1 MDYEEKALE
10 NVSILMVDDKAENLM
25 ALEGLLEA
33 PGVSFV
39 RALSGREALKK
50 ILEQDFALILLD
62 VRMPIMDGF
71 ETARLIKQREK
82 SRHIPIIF
90 LTAVS
95 KDDKFI
101 SEGYTVGAVDYMLK
115 PFDPYILKSKV
126 SVFVELYT
134 KNLQLQSLN
143 RELEKSRSALDE
155 ANEALRVMNE
165 TPAQKKEDDPTATG
179 G

>member
-1 MDYEEKALE
+1 MDCEEKAHE
-10 NVSILMVDDKAENLM
+10 TVNILMVDDKPENLM

-33 PGVSFV
+33 PGINFV
-39 RALSGREALKK
+39 KTLSGTEALKA

-62 VRMPIMDGF
+62 VRMPVMDGF

-82 SRHIPIIF
+82 SRDIPIIF

-101 SEGYTVGAVDYMLK
+101 SEGYSVGAVDYMLK

-126 SVFVELYT
+126 SVFVELYR
-134 KNLQLQSLN
+134 KNLQLQCLN
-143 RELEKSRSALDE
+143 RELEKSRSALEE
-155 ANEALRVMNE
+155 ATEALHAVNE
-165 TPAQKKEDDPTATG
+165 TPAQKEDDQEQIAG
-179 G
+179 